1 MLDILRE
8 RKGNFIFVVLLFI
21 VCAVFIINFG
31 PQQQGCQGCS
41 NPTYAAEVYGDTVT
55 PGEFRSAMILH
66 GVNQI
71 PAKTQKSLELPRK
84 VLDGLVER
92 NLLAREARRLGFHVS
107 EEQID
112 EEILAGRI
120 YVSAPS
126 AGGTFAI
133 FRSGPQR
140 IDFADDRGVFQYD
153 DFRMFVQARLRRS
166 LGEFKDEQRTEI
178 LADQMRKV
186 VTSGVRVSREE
197 IRESY
202 VREAEEVRLG
212 YIRFSPLY
220 YRDAVDPSAEEIATF
235 RREHGDDVDR
245 ELERTRHRYTKLDK
259 NVRSRHILLKV
270 SANASDELKERAR
283 SQIEALREKAVRGED
298 FGALARKYSQDPGSA
313 RRGGDLGFHAR
324 GRMVAPFEEAEFALQ
339 EGQTS
344 DVVETQFGYHVIQVT
359 GFREG
364 DVPEDEAKDEIADRL
379 LRERRGADRARQA
392 ADDALRRLRAGE
404 TIEAIAE
411 GLQPHA
417 ALAPSPTPAG
427 PAAATAI
434 PAEESNLPEEQDDEL
449 APKARETQK
458 FNRQGNPIPGPSDP
472 APLVRVAFQLT
483 TESPVPTETVRLGDD
498 FILLRLVERTDA
510 TDEGFDEAFDRLSQ
524 TMLAQKKEQVLGEFV
539 ARLRREADADGAI
552 TVNESVLAAG
562 DADSEDEEAEGEE
575 GEGAAQPAEEADEA
589 QDEPAREKAPSKR
602 EAPPPREAEEREA
615 EGREA
620 EGEEAQPEE
629 AE

>member
-1 MLDILRE
+1 MLNVLRE
-8 RKGNFIFVVLLFI
+8 RKGNFVFVVLLFI

-31 PQQQGCQGCS
+31 PQQQGCQGCGT
-41 NPTYAAEVYGDTVT
+41 PTYAAEVYGDTIT
-55 PGEFRSAMILH
+55 PGEFRSAMFLH

-71 PAKTQKSLELPRK
+71 PAKTQRSLELPRK

-92 NLLAREARRLGFHVS
+92 NLLAREAARLGFRVS
-107 EEQID
+107 DEQID

-126 AGGTFAI
+126 EGGTFAI

-140 IDFADDRGVFQYD
+140 IDFSDDRGVFQYD

-166 LGEFKDEQRTEI
+166 LGEFKEEQRTEI

-197 IRESY
+197 VREGY

-220 YRDAVDPSAEEIATF
+220 YRDAVDPTSDEVAAF
-235 RREHGDDVDR
+235 RRDHGDEVDR

-270 SANASDELKERAR
+270 SANAPQEVKERAR

-339 EGQTS
+339 EGQIS
-344 DVVETQFGYHVIQVT
+344 DVVETQFGFHVIQVT
-359 GFREG
+359 GLREG
-364 DVPEDEAKDEIADRL
+364 DVPDEEAKNEIADRL

-392 ADDALRRLRAGE
+392 AEDALRRLRAGE
-404 TIEAIAE
+404 TLEAIAQ
-411 GLQPHA
+411 GLQPRA
-417 ALAPSPTPAG
+417 ESAPAAG
-427 PAAATAI
+427 PAAAAATAA
-434 PAEESNLPEEQDDEL
+434 PLADADLPEEQDDEL

-472 APLVRVAFQLT
+472 APLVRAAFALT
-483 TESPVPTETVRLGDD
+483 TESPVPTESIRLGDD
-498 FILLRLVERTDA
+498 YVVFRLVERTDA
-510 TDEGFDEAFDRLSQ
+510 TDEGFEEAFDRLSQ
-524 TMLAQKKEQVLGEFV
+524 TMLAQKKEQALGEFV
-539 ARLRREADADGAI
+539 ARLRAEAEADGAI
-552 TVNESVLAAG
+552 TFNDSVLAVGG
-562 DADSEDEEAEGEE
+562 DGDDEGEAGEE
-575 GEGAAQPAEEADEA
+575 GAAPAEEADEA
-589 QDEPAREKAPSKR
+589 PDED
-602 EAPPPREAEEREA
+602 APPRPRAPPKKSETPEE
-615 EGREA
+615 
-620 EGEEAQPEE
+620 EE